1 MPKGVTRP
9 DALFQ
14 NRGSPAR
21 TVGSMRFDFHYA
33 KLGII
38 ARWDWDRY
46 SRLAAFLNLTAHE
59 LASLICL
66 RHRHVEIAQR
76 DNAFSGPASLL
87 LTLLEAQAMSAYTKD
102 VIAEPLPKLS

>member
-1 MPKGVTRP
+1 MPKGVNNLDTR
-9 DALFQ
+9 FQ
-14 NRGSPAR
+14 NRGSPRR
-21 TVGSMRFDFHYA
+21 TFGSIRFDLHYA

-46 SRLAAFLNLTAHE
+46 TRLAKFLDLTVHE

-66 RHRHVEIAQR
+66 RHRHLDLAQR
-76 DNAFSGPASLL
+76 DNVFPGPAALL
-87 LTLLEAQAMSAYTKD
+87 LTLVEAQAMSAYTKD